1 MKDTILFLES
11 HIFHLSIQAKNERQ
25 AGQHFIATKKEKV
38 IKNLNRLIKLAR
50 LIYPN

>member
-1 MKDTILFLES
+1 MKDTILFLEV
-11 HIFHLSIQAKNERQ
+11 HITHLKTQALNERQ